1 MDAVLMSM
9 PGAVRLRSLYP
20 LTEDDGSC
28 PLVYDVERSAVLAVP
43 EDLQLHFAQALET
56 GDPDEDMLGWLMSE
70 DLLTNELP
78 AGPGRE
84 RSAPEPSD
92 ERSPAW
98 LAEVEEALRLY
109 HRARLGDPAL
119 VLRVFGEPPRLPA
132 GGGDLAYL
140 GWGKPS

>member
-9 PGAVRLRSLYP
+9 PGAVRLRSLFP

-28 PLVYDVERSAVLAVP
+28 PLVYDVERSAVLEVP
-43 EDLQLHFAQALET
+43 EDLRLHFAQALET

-78 AGPGRE
+78 AGAGGE
-84 RSAPEPSD
+84 RAAPEPS
-92 ERSPAW
+92 EEKSPAW

-119 VLRVFGEPPRLPA
+119 VLRAFGEPSRLPA
-132 GGGDLAYL
+132 GGDLAYL